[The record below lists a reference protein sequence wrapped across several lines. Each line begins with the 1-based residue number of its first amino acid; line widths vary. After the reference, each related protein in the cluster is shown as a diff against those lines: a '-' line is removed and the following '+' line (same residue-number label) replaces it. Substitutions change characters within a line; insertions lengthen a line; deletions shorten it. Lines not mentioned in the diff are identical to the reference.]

1 VRIDDVHPSTA
12 PDDLLGIEEGK
23 INDTRLY
30 RCLDRLLTHKTKLE
44 RHLTRRHDPRYGLIQ
59 PGVMEAAHMSKGLA
73 DGHVPHHGAHG
84 Q

>member
-1 VRIDDVHPSTA
+1 
-12 PDDLLGIEEGK
+12 
-23 INDTRLY
+23 
-30 RCLDRLLTHKTKLE
+30 
-44 RHLTRRHDPRYGLIQ
+44 LIQ